1 MPGDKPNPVFRYFEN
16 LVDPF
21 RDAPDV
27 TPPGRVLRFYAYY
40 LLQVWPIFAVPVSF
54 THLTLPTIYSV

>member
-1 MPGDKPNPVFRYFEN
+1 MPGAKPPAASNPVFRYFEG
-16 LVDPF
+16 LIDPF

-40 LLQVWPIFAVPVSF
+40 LR
-54 THLTLPTIYSV
+54 